1 MKRSNTKS
9 LGDLLGE
16 YIRQNGIENRLQ
28 EVDVV
33 EYWNELLGPVMI
45 RFTRNIRI
53 SKGVLYVELT
63 SSVVR
68 AELMMMR
75 EDLRNRINQ
84 KMGRDI
90 VRQII
95 FR

>member
-1 MKRSNTKS
+1 
-9 LGDLLGE
+9 
-16 YIRQNGIENRLQ
+16 
-28 EVDVV
+28 VV